1 MKPLV
6 GAVALLVVIQPG
18 ALVAELKQHSIQAFE
33 EYVRG
38 TEARIESE
46 IHGKSFLWAE
56 GSRARLA
63 RVRQGEVVIEP
74 FGAEPEVAIRD
85 GVIHDW
91 MGSVFMPGTTLK
103 QTLALIQDYD
113 NHKNLYKL
121 EVIDS
126 RLLSRNG
133 NVFKI
138 RLLMKKKKFL
148 TVVLNMEHD
157 VRYFP
162 LDATRCHSRSYSTRI
177 AEVRNYGK
185 PGQRELPVG
194 QDRGYLWRVY
204 CYWRFLERD
213 GGVYLECEAISLTRG
228 IPAAVSWAIEPIVR
242 GVPRSS
248 LVNALASTR
257 AALAKQ

>member
-1 MKPLV
+1 VKTLV
-6 GAVALLVVIQPG
+6 GAVALLAAIQPG
-18 ALVAELKQHSIQAFE
+18 APAAELKQHSIQAFE

-46 IHGKSFLWAE
+46 VHGKSFLWAE
-56 GSRARLA
+56 GSPARLA
-63 RVRQGEVVIEP
+63 RVRQGQVVIEP
-74 FGAEPEVAIRD
+74 FGANPEIAIRD
-85 GVIHDW
+85 GLIHDW
-91 MGSVFMPGTTLK
+91 IGSVFMPGTTIK

-126 RLLSRNG
+126 RLLSHDGDDFR
-133 NVFKI
+133 I
-138 RLLMKKKKFL
+138 RLLMKKKKVL
-148 TVVLNMEHD
+148 SVVLNMDHH

-162 LDATRCHSRSYSTRI
+162 LDANRCHSRSYSTRI
-177 AEVRNYGK
+177 AEVEHYGK
-185 PGQRELPVG
+185 PDQRELPVG
-194 QDRGYLWRVY
+194 RDRGFLWRVY

-228 IPAAVSWAIEPIVR
+228 IPTGVGWLVEPVAR

>member
-6 GAVALLVVIQPG
+6 GAVILLLAIQPG
-18 ALVAELKQHSIQAFE
+18 ALVAELKQHSVQAFE

-46 IHGKSFLWAE
+46 VRGKTFLWAE
-56 GSRARLA
+56 RSPARLA

-74 FGAEPEVAIRD
+74 FGPKPEIAIRD
-85 GVIHDW
+85 GLIHDW
-91 MGSVFMPGTTLK
+91 IGSVFMPGATLK

-126 RLLSRNG
+126 HLLSRNG
-133 NVFKI
+133 NVFKL
-138 RLLMKKKKFL
+138 RLLMKKKKLL
-148 TVVLNMEHD
+148 TAVLNMEHE

-177 AEVRNYGK
+177 AEVENYGK

-194 QDRGYLWRVY
+194 QDHGFLWRVY

-213 GGVYLECEAISLTRG
+213 GGVYMECEAISLTRG
-228 IPAAVSWAIEPIVR
+228 IPTGVGWLIEPIAR
-242 GVPRSS
+242 SVPRSS

-257 AALAKQ
+257 AALVKQ